1 MLAQKT
7 YPTEHIDRCRLAVDE
22 RIAAYHR
29 AVADTGAR
37 QRTTFE
43 QLYCRDL
50 MVLLDAWFMHR
61 TRAVEGK
68 DGNPANEVRMLAAS
82 IIHHNGVL
90 AADST
95 IRYRA
100 EHSIT
105 ELEIGAPI
113 NLTIDQ
119 TQHLAHAY
127 LDTIIQRF
135 GDSSIALLRPPDHP
149 DGTTTPT

>member
-7 YPTEHIDRCRLAVDE
+7 YPTEHIDRCRHT
-22 RIAAYHR
+22 ITKHISAYR
-29 AVADTGAR
+29 TAVANTKPADRAA
-37 QRTTFE
+37 FE

-50 MVLLDAWFMHR
+50 VVLLDAWFMHR

-82 IIHHNGVL
+82 IIHHNDVL
-90 AADST
+90 TADTT

-100 EHSIT
+100 TDSVT
-105 ELEIGAPI
+105 QLDIGDTI

-119 TQHLAHAY
+119 TTELVTAY
-127 LDTIIQRF
+127 LDTITQRF
-135 GDSSIALLRPPDHP
+135 
-149 DGTTTPT
+149 TQ